1 MLDRQDE
8 KIMVAFGRNLKRAR
22 MEKGL
27 SLREL
32 AHEADMSHFNIHEI
46 EKGIVNPSMV
56 TVVKLARALGVTPA
70 SLLPQ

>member
-8 KIMVAFGRNLKRAR
+8 KIMVVFGRNLKRAR
-22 MEKGL
+22 LEKGL

-46 EKGIVNPSMV
+46 EKGIVNPSLV
-56 TVVKLARALGVTPA
+56 TVVKLARALEVEAAALMPK
-70 SLLPQ
+70 